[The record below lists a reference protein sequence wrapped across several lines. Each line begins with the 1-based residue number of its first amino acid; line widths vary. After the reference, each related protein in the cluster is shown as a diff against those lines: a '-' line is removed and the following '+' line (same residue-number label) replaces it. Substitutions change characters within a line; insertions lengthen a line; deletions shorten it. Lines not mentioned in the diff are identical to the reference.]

1 MKKYITKRVM
11 FYIAIVLV
19 CMFIFFAISRFYPGD
34 PISIILGNE

>member
-19 CMFIFFAISRFYPGD
+19 CIFIFFANYLFYPGD
-34 PISIILGNE
+34 PIWINLSN